1 MYIHAASRIDPR
13 RRVAVARQVRLT
25 GTSPLGAIILSMI
38 STSSLA
44 AFTPAIDRNEPT
56 RPVRGVQPSRG
67 IDATEVSAG
76 PQRPLEAVPPQPNR
90 PTPRGSLL
98 DLRV

>member
-1 MYIHAASRIDPR
+1 MRIQLVLPPDPR
-13 RRVAVARQVRLT
+13 CRLATVRQVRLT
-25 GTSPLGAIILSMI
+25 GASPLGAMILSMI

-44 AFTPAIDRNEPT
+44 AFTPAIDRSEPP
-56 RPVRGVQPSRG
+56 RPVRGVQPPREAG
-67 IDATEVSAG
+67 ATEISAS
-76 PQRPLEAVPPQPNR
+76 PQRPLDAVPPQPNR

>member
-1 MYIHAASRIDPR
+1 
-13 RRVAVARQVRLT
+13 
-25 GTSPLGAIILSMI
+25 MI

-44 AFTPAIDRNEPT
+44 AFTPAIDRSEPP
-56 RPVRGVQPSRG
+56 RPVRGVQPSQG
-67 IDATEVSAG
+67 IGATDVSAG
-76 PQRPLEAVPPQPNR
+76 PQRPLEAVPPQPIR

>member
-1 MYIHAASRIDPR
+1 MI
-13 RRVAVARQVRLT
+13 LT
-25 GTSPLGAIILSMI
+25 MI

-44 AFTPAIDRNEPT
+44 AFTPAIDRPSVDRNEPA

-67 IDATEVSAG
+67 IGGTEVSAM
-76 PQRPLEAVPPQPNR
+76 PQRPLEAVPPQPSR
-90 PTPRGSLL
+90 PMPRGSLL